1 MPMRRSNVDKVR
13 ESLRLQ
19 QVYNVFLRYGWDF
32 TFQRWES
39 VDTFRHMM
47 QQWVW
52 QLPEEVVD
60 IPVPVEMRLMLEE
73 LGPTY
78 VKMGQIVSSQA
89 SVIPNEWA
97 VELEKLQSSVPP
109 FPSSQAHEI
118 IVDELGAP
126 PEELYATFEEKPFAA
141 ASTAQVH
148 RAVLHS
154 GELVV
159 VKVQRPN
166 IRPQMKADLGI
177 MQNAVRVVSSRS
189 EYVRTID
196 LTGMVDEFSKNVLA
210 ELDYGGEAYNAHRLS
225 DNMVGMPGV
234 RIPKIYSD
242 LSTSKVLTME
252 YAEGVKIS
260 NVDAIKA
267 AGVSTDVLSTNLMRS
282 MSKQL
287 FIDGFFHAD
296 PHPGNILVNLESG
309 DIIFLDLGMVGE
321 LDLQKRINLVQ
332 MLIALQQQDVKG
344 LAQILLS
351 LSTPYMG
358 PIDEKAYY
366 RDFERTV
373 GRFMYGDQVVDVGE
387 SVNVMFELLR
397 RHGLRLDSSLT
408 LAIKALMQ
416 IEAAGKILNPAGG
429 FIAEGVEMVKE
440 MAVQEITADR
450 VAEVVKDQVA
460 MTAREVFNR
469 IPTLQEAT
477 MSWLDQYQ
485 KGRFEVFLDFSEL
498 TPEVN
503 KLNRMGRLGVIAIV
517 LVGLLI
523 GSAIATTAVVFSQ
536 IEGDLWNFII
546 QLSILGFVFAM
557 IVAIFLVLVL
567 LWRWL
572 RDDS

>member
-1 MPMRRSNVDKVR
+1 MAMRRTNVDKVR

-32 TFQRWES
+32 LFQQWEP
-39 VDTFRHMM
+39 VDTFRHIM

-60 IPVPVEMRLMLEE
+60 VPVPVKTRLMLEE

-89 SVIPNEWA
+89 SVIPAEWE
-97 VELEKLQSSVPP
+97 VELEKLQSDVPP
-109 FPSSQAHEI
+109 FPSSQAHAI
-118 IVDELGAP
+118 ILEELGAP
-126 PEELYATFEEKPFAA
+126 TEELYATFIDNPFAA

-210 ELDYGGEAYNAHRLS
+210 ELDYGGEAYNAYRLNDS
-225 DNMVGMPGV
+225 MVNIPGV
-234 RIPKIYSD
+234 RVPKVYSE

-252 YAEGVKIS
+252 YAKGVKIS
-260 NVDAIKA
+260 DIDAIKA
-267 AGVSTDVLSTNLMRS
+267 AGLSTEDISANLMRS

-296 PHPGNILVNLESG
+296 PHPGNIIVNLENG

-332 MLIALQQQDVKG
+332 MLFALKQQDVKG

-358 PIDEKAYY
+358 AFDEKAYY

-373 GRFMYGDQVVDVGE
+373 GRFMYGGTSVDIGE

-397 RHGLRLDSSLT
+397 SHGLRLDSSLT

-416 IEAAGKILNPAGG
+416 IEAAGRLLNPEGG
-429 FIAEGVEMVKE
+429 FINQGVEMVKG
-440 MAVQEITADR
+440 MAVEEITADR
-450 VAEVVKDQVA
+450 VADAVKDQVT
-460 MTAREVFNR
+460 MTAREVLKR
-469 IPTLQEAT
+469 VPTLQEAT

-485 KGRFEVFLDFSEL
+485 KGRFEVHLDFSEL

-503 KLNRMGRLGVIAIV
+503 KMNRLGRLGVIAIV

-523 GSAIATTAVVFSQ
+523 GSAIATAALVFSDR
-536 IEGDLWNFII
+536 EGDLWDFIF
-546 QLSILGFVFAM
+546 QLALVGFVFAM
-557 IVAIFLVLVL
+557 FIAIFLVLVL
-567 LWRWL
+567 LWRWF